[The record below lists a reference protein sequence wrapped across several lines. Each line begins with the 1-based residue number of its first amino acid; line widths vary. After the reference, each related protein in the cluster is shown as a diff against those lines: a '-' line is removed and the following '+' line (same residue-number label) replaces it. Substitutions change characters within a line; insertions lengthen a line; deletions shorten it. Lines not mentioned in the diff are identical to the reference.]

1 MNALFFQSSGVR
13 TLRILMLLTG
23 WWVMSVCHSE
33 EIQMTDSLE
42 SLLKQLDYTITVAD
56 KIEQHKDERIA
67 LLKKSLQ
74 PRTSVED
81 RYWTYNQLYK
91 EYFVF
96 DADSAMYYV
105 NLILDICNQTNR
117 QREVGLWQTR
127 KSFLL
132 TATGLLPEA
141 EQQLAEV
148 DASQLTLYQRIE
160 YYEQQIYL
168 SSHILQY
175 GVTSDKSHYGTNA
188 RLYRDSLKVYC
199 PKDHPNYLWNKTFR
213 QLDQDEDLHETQREL
228 LVALT
233 DRPYDT
239 RTDAMNAYAL
249 SKVYQKL
256 GDTTNRVKW
265 LAISSLSDVRMSN
278 KDIASLEELSKVLY
292 SRGYVE
298 RAYAYITYCKQ
309 VAIKYN
315 NRVRLYSISK
325 VEHNVFKDLLDANQ
339 EQQHT
344 QRQLTMAISLLSVL
358 LFTALLLIFRSYHR
372 LHKSQKKL
380 RDSNLQLK
388 SQQIELSASNGKLSE
403 LNAIQLQLNDQ
414 LKQLNEQL
422 RQSILEL
429 HESNYVKEEYI
440 GAVFQLCSSY
450 INKID
455 EFRRNVNR
463 KLKVNL
469 YAEAKAMT
477 ESPTEVQNEIKEFHH
492 SFDAIFL
499 NIYPTFV
506 QDLNNLLNPD
516 DRIHPKEGEML
527 NTELRIYALVR
538 MGITDSLRISQVLHC
553 SPQTIYNYRVKT
565 RSRALS
571 KDDFDEAVKHLGQN
585 MGTIVQQGIS

>member
-1 MNALFFQSSGVR
+1 MTTRFIHSFLQPSR
-13 TLRILMLLTG
+13 LLMLILG
-23 WWVMSVCHSE
+23 WIIASSVHAE
-33 EIQMTDSLE
+33 VIIMTDSLE

-96 DADSAMYYV
+96 DADSAMFYV

-199 PKDHPNYLWNKTFR
+199 PKDHPNYLWYKTFR
-213 QLDQDEDLHETQREL
+213 QLDQDEDLHETQQEL
-228 LVALT
+228 LVALA

-344 QRQLTMAISLLSVL
+344 QRQLTMAVSLLSVL

>member
-1 MNALFFQSSGVR
+1 MNALFFPSSGVR
-13 TLRILMLLTG
+13 TLRILMLLMG
-23 WWVMSVCHSE
+23 WWVMSVCHAE

-148 DASQLTLYQRIE
+148 DASQLTLYPRIE

-403 LNAIQLQLNDQ
+403 LNAIQQQLNDQ

>member
-1 MNALFFQSSGVR
+1 
-13 TLRILMLLTG
+13 
-23 WWVMSVCHSE
+23 
-33 EIQMTDSLE
+33 MTDSLE

-175 GVTSDKSHYGTNA
+175 GVTSDKSHYGTNS

-199 PKDHPNYLWNKTFR
+199 PKDHPNYLWYKTFR

-228 LVALT
+228 LVALA

-249 SKVYQKL
+249 SKIYQKL